1 MNGKFTG
8 LSIYME
14 ALEKAKDD
22 KMLIEGIFTSFFFFL
37 LHTVEKFR
45 DRERNRIV
53 LCVRFACCCLMM

>member
-22 KMLIEGIFTSFFFFL
+22 KMLIEGIFTSVF
-37 LHTVEKFR
+37 
-45 DRERNRIV
+45 
-53 LCVRFACCCLMM
+53 CVTYSRKI